1 MTESEKAKD
10 RILESIWDSL
20 EFMPHSERRELA
32 ERMLCPPRPKSDME
46 LMMELQRKYDELQAD
61 CKDLFSIVVNLSEGK
76 EEPRM
81 IVFNDSDGYPSC
93 ILDLMRQHATWSKE
107 PINKE

>member
-1 MTESEKAKD
+1 MLMKKRKAKSRLTKCD
-10 RILESIWDSL
+10 LN
-20 EFMPHSERRELA
+20 A
-32 ERMLCPPRPKSDME
+32 VV
-46 LMMELQRKYDELQAD
+46 ELQRKYDELQAD

-81 IVFNDSDGYPSC
+81 VEFNDPNGYPRAV
-93 ILDLMRQHATWSKE
+93 LDFIRQYAIWSKE

>member
-1 MTESEKAKD
+1 
-10 RILESIWDSL
+10 
-20 EFMPHSERRELA
+20 
-32 ERMLCPPRPKSDME
+32 ME

-61 CKDLFSIVVNLSEGK
+61 CKDLLSVVVNLAQGK

-81 IVFNDSDGYPSC
+81 VEFNDSDGYPSMV
-93 ILDLMRQHATWSKE
+93 LDFIRQHATWSKE